1 MTHQADHRPSQ
12 ALVSI
17 VTPTFNRAHLLRRTW
32 ASICEQSVQA
42 FEWVVVDDGSTD
54 DTATVIQS
62 LNDARIKYIFQP
74 NQGVNAARNR
84 GEKDLR
90 TPYVI
95 FLDSDDAFCGPDAL
109 ATMVREVAEAPQE
122 VGVVYFGVVEA
133 GTGQKMYRIKK
144 DRLIASYEDHVCE
157 QQFSGEFFPIYRRD
171 ALTIAPWPTE
181 VSGLECLRH
190 WEIARHQPSLFID
203 FPTRIYY
210 TASANNLSSAA
221 SAIDR
226 AQSMAKATQHLI
238 KRHRATWASK
248 CPDQIGRYTF
258 FLAMYEALSG
268 TGAPGKHLM
277 QSLRWG
283 DRNTR
288 CKSLA
293 LLATLCLP
301 LRWRRHLFIWR
312 TSRA

>member
-1 MTHQADHRPSQ
+1 MTNPADHGPSK

-54 DTATVIQS
+54 DTSTVIGS
-62 LNDARIKYIFQP
+62 LNDSRIRYIFQP
-74 NQGVNAARNR
+74 NRGVNAARNR
-84 GEKDLR
+84 AENDLR
-90 TPYVI
+90 TPYVV
-95 FLDSDDAFCGPDAL
+95 FLDSDDEFCGHDAL
-109 ATMVREVAEAPQE
+109 ALMVREMTEAPQE
-122 VGVVYFGVVEA
+122 VGIVYFGVVEA
-133 GTGQKMYRIKK
+133 GTGKKMYRIAK

-157 QQFSGEFFPIYRRD
+157 QQFSGEFFPIYRRS

-190 WEIARHQPSLFID
+190 WEIARCQPSLFID
-203 FPTRIYY
+203 CPTRIYY
-210 TASANNLSSAA
+210 TSSGNNLSSAT

-226 AQSMAKATQHLI
+226 ARSMAEATQILI
-238 KRHRATWASK
+238 KRHRETWASS
-248 CPDQIGRYTF
+248 CPRQIGRYAF

-268 TGAPGKHLM
+268 TGTPGKNLM

-288 CKSLA
+288 RKSLA
-293 LLATLCLP
+293 LLAALCLP
-301 LRWRRHLFIWR
+301 LRWRRRLFIWR